1 MGRTFRRSVLLAA
14 VLSVGPAMQAQQGF
28 HPLSSD
34 LAVTYT
40 AERAKI
46 ASIDCGCFW
55 LQGGS
60 ASGAIALFR
69 GLGVAAN
76 LTGEHASNIAPG
88 VDLSKL
94 VFMAGP
100 RYTLDG
106 RRGKNGWLGANH
118 EISIFGEALFGIVHG
133 FDSVFPTAS
142 GADTSANSF
151 SLQVGGGLNIGL
163 TKHFG
168 LRALE
173 IDYVHTRLPNSF
185 GNTQNDLRFAFGV
198 TYHLGKRR
206 GNSPPDH

>member
-1 MGRTFRRSVLLAA
+1 MGRTFRRCVLLGAA
-14 VLSVGPAMQAQQGF
+14 ALSFGAMMQAQQGL
-28 HPLSSD
+28 HPLSGD

-40 AERAKI
+40 AERAKV

-60 ASGAIALFR
+60 VSGAVTLFR

-76 LTGEHASNIAPG
+76 FTGEHASNIVPG

-100 RYTLDG
+100 RYTRDTWH
-106 RRGKNGWLGANH
+106 GKQGIANH
-118 EISIFGEALFGIVHG
+118 EISIFGEALFGIAHG

-151 SLQVGGGLNIGL
+151 SLQVGGGLNVGL
-163 TKHFG
+163 TQHFG
-168 LRALE
+168 LRVLE
-173 IDYVHTRLPNSF
+173 IDYVHTRLPNSL
-185 GNTQNDLRFAFGV
+185 GNTQNDLRLAFGL
-198 TYHLGKRR
+198 TYRLGERR
-206 GNSPPDH
+206 